1 MKRKLILIAI
11 DIVLVVLLYLAA
23 FVLRFELEEA
33 LNYKYFVYTS
43 LPVLVVVTIGTFVR
57 MGMYNAV
64 WRYASVDSFVMVVKA
79 ITTSTLVSVVLV
91 FFIQT
96 YRIPRSIF
104 VIYWMLLLIGMGGVR
119 FSTRF
124 YRYYFVHRKKKGHR
138 VLIYGAGSA
147 GQMIAKEMKH
157 DHLLGYSPVCFVD
170 DDPNKIGRSIHSL
183 PIYSGTVD
191 LDEIIRE
198 NSIKEVLVAI
208 PSSSGVKIRE
218 IIDSCKTSQVRF
230 KTLPSLSD
238 IVGESVSVSQ
248 IREIEIDD
256 LLRRA
261 PKDLDMR
268 RIANFIDGKSV
279 IITGAGGSIG
289 SELSRQIAKYSPSVE
304 MLVDNNEY
312 GLYKINSEL
321 NEYYNDVEHHAIL
334 GNVTKSL
341 SIEDHLR
348 RIKTDTIFHSAAYKH
363 VSLAEANPCETIIN
377 NILGTVNVA
386 RLANKY
392 KVKKFIMISTDK
404 AVRPTSVMGATKR
417 VCELY
422 IQNINNISD
431 TNFVAVRFGNVLDSS
446 GSVVP
451 IFRQQIKNGGPVT
464 VTHPDVTRYF
474 MLIPEAVQL
483 VMQAGSLGKGG
494 EIFILDMGEPVKILD
509 MATDMIMMM
518 GCNPEEV
525 KIEFTGLGV
534 GEKLHEELLINE
546 AEKDTRYESITIA
559 GSANVNWK
567 EFESDI
573 DELINYAYEENVDAA
588 IRMLKKLVPEY
599 NPQNEIYQT
608 VLNTTKATP

>member
-11 DIVLVVLLYLAA
+11 DIVMIVLLYIAA

-124 YRYYFVHRKKKGHR
+124 YRYYFMHRKKKGYR

-157 DHLLGYSPVCFVD
+157 DPLLGYNPVCFVD

-261 PKDLDMR
+261 PKDLDMN
-268 RIANFIDGKSV
+268 RIESFVADKSV
-279 IITGAGGSIG
+279 LITGAGGSIG
-289 SELSRQIAKYSPSVE
+289 SEL
-304 MLVDNNEY
+304 
-312 GLYKINSEL
+312 
-321 NEYYNDVEHHAIL
+321 
-334 GNVTKSL
+334 
-341 SIEDHLR
+341 
-348 RIKTDTIFHSAAYKH
+348 
-363 VSLAEANPCETIIN
+363 
-377 NILGTVNVA
+377 
-386 RLANKY
+386 
-392 KVKKFIMISTDK
+392 
-404 AVRPTSVMGATKR
+404 
-417 VCELY
+417 
-422 IQNINNISD
+422 
-431 TNFVAVRFGNVLDSS
+431 
-446 GSVVP
+446 
-451 IFRQQIKNGGPVT
+451 
-464 VTHPDVTRYF
+464 
-474 MLIPEAVQL
+474 
-483 VMQAGSLGKGG
+483 
-494 EIFILDMGEPVKILD
+494 
-509 MATDMIMMM
+509 
-518 GCNPEEV
+518 
-525 KIEFTGLGV
+525 
-534 GEKLHEELLINE
+534 
-546 AEKDTRYESITIA
+546 
-559 GSANVNWK
+559 
-567 EFESDI
+567 
-573 DELINYAYEENVDAA
+573 
-588 IRMLKKLVPEY
+588 
-599 NPQNEIYQT
+599 
-608 VLNTTKATP
+608 